1 MESYKNTY
9 KLDQVGKVYFL
20 TTSVVGENIRLTC
33 KNSSSS
39 KNKKYS
45 RDFSI
50 EQLRKLDKLFNVLKT
65 PLQSIEYID
74 KALKQQKVGITE
86 EANGIKISFYITTK
100 GITNQIDIPL
110 GEVIRTSSKS
120 NGNQYLQQ
128 SEKIENYDN
137 FDINNNNYEQY
148 LQNSEFTQETPI
160 IDSNNFD
167 SYQEYPATTS
177 NIATSQID
185 TNINTNIETN
195 NNNIYTQEQNT
206 KNEITNDF
214 DMNKYFSDVNIKT
227 STETGPYIS
236 PSDEQDTNQY
246 FQNYKFDENINT
258 NTNTNTNTTSNNEIN
273 QYISEYT
280 EQQNTNTNDINFDEQ
295 IKQLL
300 EQSNNNNNTNININD
315 INMNSNIIT
324 TQAEEKEINKETKPL
339 TTTKVLPVKTTT
351 KILPPL
357 GPFTNLEGLDLHK
370 LGIMNSEHH
379 NMPPFEQMFQNEIS
393 IPQTETKNNYYEI
406 NNINNEIITQPET
419 ITTGTV
425 KTKTTKTTTITT
437 TNTNL
442 NNDYN
447 FNNNNLYFTDNN
459 NINNINNN
467 ISTSTSQKE
476 QINQN
481 QTQAQLINNIKSENI
496 SLKKQITELRK
507 SQKNV
512 ENLSITKSQLEELE
526 SLRKKLAE
534 FEILKGQLKELNSLR
549 IEVAEY
555 HLAKGQLKEIPLLKE
570 KINNQNKEIAQLRLK
585 AAEVD
590 KLKLKIEELE
600 NIKTQYEQD
609 IKGLKESL
617 RIYSIKTNIKE
628 DNKEIIDEETPEEI
642 TVKGDII
649 HDISELE
656 LITKKINHN
665 DQKLTLNLLYKAS
678 ADTDKAA
685 AFHAKCDEA
694 KSSIVLVE
702 TKKGKRFGGFTSCSW
717 SGDCIEKKDEEAFV
731 FSLDKMKT
739 YDNIPGEEAIGCY
752 PKFGPIFLGCQIRI
766 YDNAFTKGGT
776 TFERGLNFDT
786 EEDYELTGGD
796 RVFDVKE
803 IEVYEVVF
811 E

>member
-128 SEKIENYDN
+128 NEKIENYDN
-137 FDINNNNYEQY
+137 YDTNNNNYEQY

-195 NNNIYTQEQNT
+195 NNNIYTQEQNA

-300 EQSNNNNNTNININD
+300 EQSNNNNSNNININD
-315 INMNSNIIT
+315 INMNTNIIT

-442 NNDYN
+442 NNEYN
-447 FNNNNLYFTDNN
+447 FNNNNLYYADNN
-459 NINNINNN
+459 NINN

-481 QTQAQLINNIKSENI
+481 QTQTQLINNIKSENI

-507 SQKNV
+507 SQKNI
-512 ENLSITKSQLEELE
+512 ENISITKSQLEELE

-570 KINNQNKEIAQLRLK
+570 KINKQNKEIAQLRLK

>member
-9 KLDQVGKVYFL
+9 KLEQSGKVYIL

-45 RDFSI
+45 RDFTV
-50 EQLRKLDKLFNVLKT
+50 EQLHKLDKLFHVLKT

-86 EANGIKISFYITTK
+86 ENNGIKISFYITTK

-110 GEVIRTSSKS
+110 GEVIRSSTNS
-120 NGNQYLQQ
+120 NGSHYLQQ
-128 SEKIENYDN
+128 NEKIENYDT
-137 FDINNNNYEQY
+137 FDTNNYQQY
-148 LQNSEFTQETPI
+148 FQNSEYNQETPI
-160 IDSNNFD
+160 IDNNNFE
-167 SYQEYPATTS
+167 SYAEYPATS
-177 NIATSQID
+177 NIPSQVETN
-185 TNINTNIETN
+185 TNINTNDN
-195 NNNIYTQEQNT
+195 ANIYNTDQNNAQ
-206 KNEITNDF
+206 KNINEF
-214 DMNKYFSDVNIKT
+214 DYNQYFSDIKT
-227 STETGPYIS
+227 TTETGPYIT
-236 PSDEQDTNQY
+236 PSDNPDTNQY
-246 FQNYKFDENINT
+246 FQNYQIEENT
-258 NTNTNTNTTSNNEIN
+258 NTNTNTNITTNTDENTLTNNEFN

-280 EQQNTNTNDINFDEQ
+280 EQNTNNDINLDEQ
-295 IKQLL
+295 IKQIL
-300 EQSNNNNNTNININD
+300 EQSNNANSNNNIDINNININD
-315 INMNSNIIT
+315 METNVIT

-370 LGIMNSEHH
+370 LGMMNSEHQK
-379 NMPPFEQMFQNEIS
+379 MPPFAHMFQNEIS

-406 NNINNEIITQPET
+406 NNQIITQPET

-425 KTKTTKTTTITT
+425 KTKTTKTTIT

-447 FNNNNLYFTDNN
+447 INANENLYFTDNL
-459 NINNINNN
+459 NINNTQ
-467 ISTSTSQKE
+467 STPQKE
-476 QINQN
+476 QINQSQN
-481 QTQAQLINNIKSENI
+481 QLINDIKSENV
-496 SLKKQITELRK
+496 SLKQQIKELRK
-507 SQKNV
+507 SQKELQNA
-512 ENLSITKSQLEELE
+512 SITKSQLSELE

-555 HLAKGQLKEIPLLKE
+555 HLAKGQLKEVSQLKE
-570 KINNQNKEIAQLRLK
+570 KINSQNKEIAELKLK
-585 AAEVD
+585 AAEAD
-590 KLKLKIEELE
+590 KLRLRVEELE
-600 NIKTQYEQD
+600 NINRQYEQD

-617 RIYSIKTNIKE
+617 RIYSIKTDVKE
-628 DNKEIIDEETPEEI
+628 DKEIVEEETPEEI

-656 LITKKINHN
+656 LISKKISH
-665 DQKLTLNLLYKAS
+665 DGQKLTLNLLYKAT

-717 SGDCIEKKDEEAFV
+717 SGDCIEKKDEKAFV
-731 FSLDKMKT
+731 FSFDKMKT

-752 PKFGPIFLGCQIRI
+752 PKFGPVFLGCQIRI
-766 YDNAFTKGGT
+766 YDNAFTQGGT

-786 EEDYELTGGD
+786 EEDYELNAGE